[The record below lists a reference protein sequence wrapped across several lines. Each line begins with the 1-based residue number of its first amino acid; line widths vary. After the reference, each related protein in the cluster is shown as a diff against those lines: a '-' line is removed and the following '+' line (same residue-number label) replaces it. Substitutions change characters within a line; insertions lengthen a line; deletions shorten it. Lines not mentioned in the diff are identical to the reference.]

1 MHSRLCTGL
10 GETTLRSRP
19 VKHLKWW
26 RSALEPSL
34 STALIPRQRHPQQGC
49 CQSQRESKVQCH
61 AAAWA
66 RQVHLSLLFAR
77 KGQKLP
83 LRAPW
88 ALLLLRLLLLL
99 LMLLLLLS
107 VRCGLAVS
115 SRANVAGLGVRGAGA
130 SHV

>member
-1 MHSRLCTGL
+1 M
-10 GETTLRSRP
+10 
-19 VKHLKWW
+19 
-26 RSALEPSL
+26 
-34 STALIPRQRHPQQGC
+34 
-49 CQSQRESKVQCH
+49 
-61 AAAWA
+61 A

-88 ALLLLRLLLLL
+88 ALLLLRLLLLLLMLLLLRLLLLL

-130 SHV
+130 SHVEPSRGRDEVGHLLLGSRFTAPL